1 MKSISKSLIAVLA
14 LIAIPSIAADGDS
27 PFMIDKREFK
37 KQYKT
42 IALAP
47 VDAVATL
54 KMPDSVARMIEEEV
68 TRHLQKRGY
77 TVLPSTV
84 LGGIRATM
92 AAQIGGVDDPATGQ
106 VDPTKYNAVKT
117 HAFRELWFQHEFD
130 ISKKIVP
137 NGTAPNRRLRIKA
150 GIAAM
155 PVTLSLPRYPSPYS
169 TGRIS
174 SSIRIT
180 AVLKSCKHG
189 WMRSSC
195 RSQRKVFSPTKNESG
210 RLRKLR
216 WIQYSQD
223 GFSQELRSVVA

>member
-130 ISKKIVP
+130 AIATI
-137 NGTAPNRRLRIKA
+137 
-150 GIAAM
+150 GID
-155 PVTLSLPRYPSPYS
+155 
-169 TGRIS
+169 
-174 SSIRIT
+174 
-180 AVLKSCKHG
+180 VLKTHFEKDRAEWDGAKQKIENKGRNRGYAGDIVVTSV
-189 WMRSSC
+189 SIA
-195 RSQRKVFSPTKNESG
+195 VFDRTNKLKYQNYGGLEVLQTRVDAQLVPIPAESF
-210 RLRKLR
+210 
-216 WIQYSQD
+216 
-223 GFSQELRSVVA
+223 FSDEKRIRQAAQIAMDPI